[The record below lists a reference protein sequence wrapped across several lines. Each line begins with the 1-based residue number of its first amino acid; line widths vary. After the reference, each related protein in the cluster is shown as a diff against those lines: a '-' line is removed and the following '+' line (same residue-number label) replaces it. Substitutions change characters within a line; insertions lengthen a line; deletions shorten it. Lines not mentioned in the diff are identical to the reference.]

1 MLTGPR
7 VILALQ
13 VAVVAVTLILLASLV
28 ALFYGRYR
36 LHGRLNLAFF
46 VLTLVAVLGLEV
58 LIRFIDP
65 GVFEYIHHNESLRQ
79 GLRTHLCFAV
89 PALVLMPLML
99 YTGLTQRRVL
109 HLTLAALFSV
119 AWVGTVITG
128 LFFLPTD

>member
-1 MLTGPR
+1 VLTGPR
-7 VILALQ
+7 VILTLQ

-28 ALFYGRYR
+28 ALAYGRVR

-46 VLTLVAVLGLEV
+46 VLTLTAVLGLEV

-65 GVFEYIHHNESLRQ
+65 DVFEYIHANEALRR

-99 YTGLTQRRVL
+99 YTGLTRRRVL
-109 HLTLAALFSV
+109 HLSLAALFSI
-119 AWVGTVITG
+119 AWLGTVITG
-128 LFFLPTD
+128 IFFLPTD

>member
-7 VILALQ
+7 VILTLQ
-13 VAVVAVTLILLASLV
+13 LAVVAVTLILLASLV

-65 GVFEYIHHNESLRQ
+65 GVFEYIHHNENLRR

-109 HLTLAALFSV
+109 HLTLAALFSL
-119 AWVGTVITG
+119 AWVGTVVTG